1 MGKTIRTRRFLV
13 ISVLALLMVFPLTA
27 FAKDKVKIG
36 AAIALSGPN
45 AGPAMITQL
54 RNYKLWVDQVNAKG
68 GLKVKGYDKPLPI
81 ELTLYDDKGDVGTSV
96 RLVEKLILKDKVDLL
111 LPPWGTASHF
121 AVAPI
126 VTKHGYPMIGPTASS
141 VKLMEIADKIPY
153 MFIILNQPTSQGAGL
168 VEVLKDLKVKT
179 AALIR
184 HTDLHGIEFVNY
196 VEPALKKAGIK
207 VLLSESYPMGAKD
220 LSPLLKKVKAA
231 NPEAVLAFSY
241 PGGTI
246 LLTKQA
252 RTIGLNPKVF
262 FATVGV
268 AFPFY
273 RDMFK
278 TENVEGIMGAGAW
291 NPNVKY
297 AGAKEY
303 FDAHV
308 KHSGHEPDRWGS
320 AFSYA
325 ALQIMEQAVAQVGL
339 DNKKLRD
346 LIASETFPTV
356 IGPVKFENQFN
367 VQAPGEIG
375 QWQNGEFEVVSM
387 KAQRTAKPIYPK
399 PAWK

>member
-1 MGKTIRTRRFLV
+1 MLILFLAFP
-13 ISVLALLMVFPLTA
+13 SAVLS
-27 FAKDKVKIG
+27 KDKVKIG
-36 AAIALSGPN
+36 GAIALSGPN
-45 AGPAMITQL
+45 AGPAMITQV
-54 RNYKLWVDQVNAKG
+54 RNYKLWVSQVNAKG

-81 ELTLYDDKGDVGTSV
+81 ELILYDDKGDVGTCV

-126 VTKHGYPMIGPTASS
+126 VTKHGYPMIGPTGSS
-141 VKLMEIADKIPY
+141 PKLMEIAAKIPY
-153 MFIILNQPTSQGAGL
+153 MFLILNQPTTQGAGL
-168 VEVLKDLKVKT
+168 VSLLKELKVKT
-179 AALIR
+179 AAVIR
-184 HTDLHGIEFVNY
+184 HTELHGIEFANY
-196 VEPALKKAGIK
+196 VEPALKKAGIR
-207 VLLSESYPMGAKD
+207 VLLSESYPFGSKD

-252 RTIGLNPKVF
+252 KTIGLNPKVF

-278 TENVEGIMGAGAW
+278 AENVEGVMGAGAW

-297 AGAKEY
+297 PGAKEY

-308 KHSGHEPDRWGS
+308 KHSKQEPDRWAS

-325 ALQIMEQAVAQVGL
+325 ALQIMEQAVAKVGL
-339 DNKKLRD
+339 DNKKLKD
-346 LIASETFPTV
+346 MIASDTFPTV

-367 VQAPGEIG
+367 IQSPGEVG
-375 QWQNGEFEVVSM
+375 QWQNGEFEVVSQ
-387 KAQRTAKPIYPK
+387 KSKRTAKPIFPK

>member
-1 MGKTIRTRRFLV
+1 MLT
-13 ISVLALLMVFPLTA
+13 LLMVFPLTA
-27 FAKDKVKIG
+27 VAKDKVRIG

-54 RNYKLWVDQVNAKG
+54 RSYKLWVEQVNAKG

-81 ELTLYDDKGDVGTSV
+81 ELILYDDKGDVGTCV

-126 VTKHGYPMIGPTASS
+126 VTKHGYPIIGPTASS

-153 MFIILNQPTSQGAGL
+153 MFVILNQPTTQGAGL
-168 VEVLKDLKVKT
+168 VELLKELKIKT

-196 VEPALKKAGIK
+196 VKPALKKAGIK
-207 VLLSESYPMGAKD
+207 VLLSETYPMGAKD

-252 RTIGLNPKVF
+252 KTIGLNPEVF

-278 TENVEGIMGAGAW
+278 SENVEGIMGAGAW

-297 AGAKEY
+297 PGAREFY
-303 FDAHV
+303 DAHV
-308 KHSGHEPDRWGS
+308 KHSGQEPDRWGS

-325 ALQIMEQAVAQVGL
+325 SVQIMEQAVAKVGL
-339 DNKKLRD
+339 DNKKIRD
-346 LIASETFPTV
+346 LYASETFPTI
-356 IGPVKFENQFN
+356 IGPVKFVNQFN
-367 VQAPGEIG
+367 IQAPGEVG
-375 QWQNGEFEVVSM
+375 QWQNGEFEVVSP
-387 KAQRTAKPIYPK
+387 KSKRTAEPIFPK